1 MEQEIIE
8 TESQDRGFTLVELLI
23 VIVILGILATVTVF
37 AVRGIADK
45 GQDSACAADQKVLEV
60 AVETY
65 YANGGAPGSATEQG
79 LVDAGLLRGLS
90 GTFNIDGDGI
100 GVSAEPG
107 TVANPG
113 KCYTAPAAT
122 TTTAP

>member
-45 GQDSACAADQKVLEV
+45 GQEKACAADEKTLEI

-65 YANGGAPGSATEQG
+65 YANGGAPGSATEVK
-79 LVDAGLLRGLS
+79 LVEDGLLRDVS
-90 GTFNIDGDGI
+90 DTHDINGDGV
-100 GVSAEPG
+100 GVSPQPG
-107 TVANPG
+107 SD
-113 KCYTAPAAT
+113 CAT
-122 TTTAP
+122 PSTT